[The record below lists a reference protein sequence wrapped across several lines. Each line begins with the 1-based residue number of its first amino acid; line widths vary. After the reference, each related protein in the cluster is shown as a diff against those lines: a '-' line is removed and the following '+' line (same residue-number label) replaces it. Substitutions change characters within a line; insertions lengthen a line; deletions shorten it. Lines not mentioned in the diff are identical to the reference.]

1 MIVVRAHRAYCKCEF
16 REGACRK
23 CAYCKCAFVAAR
35 RRANARFPGVARTDP
50 KGKNATGS
58 VVELSYTA
66 FASIRAHA
74 DQVFADLIEG
84 TLNHLPSRE
93 FDVNAVWPQLA
104 GTRRHGPGP
113 SAPWPQPAIPWRVA
127 PPSVSS

>member
-1 MIVVRAHRAYCKCEF
+1 V
-16 REGACRK
+16 
-23 CAYCKCAFVAAR
+23 
-35 RRANARFPGVARTDP
+35 VARTDP
-50 KGKNATGS
+50 TGNSAAGS

-66 FASIRAHA
+66 FAYKRAHA

-104 GTRRHGPGP
+104 GTRAHGPGL
-113 SAPWPQPAIPWRVA
+113 SATSPQPAIPWRVA